1 MTQKTQLEKDIQA
14 LEAKLNEMKATVEAM
29 PSEAPARWVPK
40 DDQENYWAYM
50 PEHYAVQCV
59 TRYFIEDDRF
69 ARDLKVGN
77 VHRTKEDAENYRLRL
92 ESFVPAL
99 GPETPS
105 LEVLNSG
112 FCHPPSGI
120 DITKAKG
127 WSPEFVIRRYQDGSW
142 QPTREAA
149 EEWLAKYGKARGYTQ

>member
-1 MTQKTQLEKDIQA
+1 MNQKQQLEKDIQA

-29 PSEAPARWVPK
+29 PSEAPARWVPGGEESYVRVAYHNG
-40 DDQENYWAYM
+40 DIQYTHWANT
-50 PEHYAVQCV
+50 PA
-59 TRYFIEDDRF
+59 DRF
-69 ARDLKVGN
+69 CLFIGN

-105 LEVLNSG
+105 MEVLNSG
-112 FCHPPSGI
+112 FCPDWCDGKIRSIEGFLPVPAREAYLSG
-120 DITKAKG
+120 
-127 WSPEFVIRRYQDGSW
+127 QW

-149 EEWLAKYGKARGYTQ
+149 EEWLAKYGKVRGYVK